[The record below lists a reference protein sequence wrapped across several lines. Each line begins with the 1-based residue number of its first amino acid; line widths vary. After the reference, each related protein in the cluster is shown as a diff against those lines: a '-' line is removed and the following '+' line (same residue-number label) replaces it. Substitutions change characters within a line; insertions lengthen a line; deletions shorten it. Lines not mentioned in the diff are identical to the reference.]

1 LGVAVQQANDPS
13 RRLRFGTFEADP
25 RTGELTKQGKRR
37 RLQEQPFRLLV
48 MLLEKPGDLVTRD
61 ELHARLWPQTTV
73 DFDHG
78 LNKAISKIRDALGDS
93 AENPRFVETVARR
106 GYRFLAEVAVVPD
119 GRPKTAAGGLA
130 VPVVPGLVRPVDA
143 GTSPG
148 RLPRTLALRFFGLGL
163 AVVLAISLAS
173 IFYLQRH
180 AEATI
185 RSLAVLPLENLSGD
199 TAQDYFADGMTEE
212 LITDLGQISALR
224 VISRTSVMTYKTSHK
239 PLAEIARELNVDAVV
254 EGSVL
259 RSGDRVRITVQL
271 IQVPADRHMWAQS
284 YEGDVRDTLALQ
296 SRVARDVAEQ
306 IQATLDRKEQTALN
320 ASKTVNPEAFEAYLK
335 GRYFLNKRTGDGLTR
350 AIGYFREA
358 IGIDPA
364 YAAAHSG
371 LADSF
376 ALAGDWKYAV
386 LPPQDAFPRALAAAT
401 KALALDDSLS
411 EAHAS
416 LALAYDLYG
425 WDWQAADREYQRAI
439 QLNPGYSTAHQWYSW
454 HLIMQGRISE
464 AIVEIRKAEN
474 LDPLSL
480 IIGADL
486 ADALC
491 VAHRYDEAVQQSEKT
506 LELDPNFAVAYYELG
521 QADVQRHMPNEAIA
535 AFQNAIKLAGH
546 SGAFDSNLAYT
557 YAVSGR
563 KEDALAIVRNLVAQQ
578 NQNPFVGAD
587 IALICVGLGDLDQAM
602 FWLNKAY
609 DARFKASILLHP
621 AFDPLRSDARF
632 KDLLRRIDLPA

>member
-1 LGVAVQQANDPS
+1 MGVAVQQANDPS

-259 RSGDRVRITVQL
+259 RSGDRVRITAQL
-271 IQVPADRHMWAQS
+271 IQVPTDRHMWAQS

-296 SRVARDVAEQ
+296 SRVARDIAEQ
-306 IQATLDRKEQTALN
+306 IRATLDRKEQTALN

-350 AIGYFREA
+350 AIGYFRQA
-358 IGIDPA
+358 IEIDPA

-386 LPPQDAFPRALAAAT
+386 LPPQDAFPRARAAAT
-401 KALALDDSLS
+401 KALALDDSLR

-425 WDWQAADREYQRAI
+425 WDWQAADRGVPAG
-439 QLNPGYSTAHQWYSW
+439 NPAQSRLCDGASVVLLAFDH
-454 HLIMQGRISE
+454 
-464 AIVEIRKAEN
+464 A
-474 LDPLSL
+474 
-480 IIGADL
+480 GADQRG
-486 ADALC
+486 
-491 VAHRYDEAVQQSEKT
+491 HR
-506 LELDPNFAVAYYELG
+506 
-521 QADVQRHMPNEAIA
+521 R
-535 AFQNAIKLAGH
+535 
-546 SGAFDSNLAYT
+546 
-557 YAVSGR
+557 
-563 KEDALAIVRNLVAQQ
+563 
-578 NQNPFVGAD
+578 
-587 IALICVGLGDLDQAM
+587 DQ
-602 FWLNKAY
+602 KGG
-609 DARFKASILLHP
+609 KP
-621 AFDPLRSDARF
+621 
-632 KDLLRRIDLPA
+632 